1 MISAH
6 SVLYVPASRP
16 DLVGKVGAAG
26 AGAAI
31 LDLEDTVPA
40 DGKASARD
48 RIGELLAVLNQG
60 APQTARYLRINAADT
75 PWFVDDV
82 RAAAAT
88 TLLDA
93 VVVPKV
99 SSPRELAEVS
109 ARSSAAGRPGLPII
123 AGIETARGVA
133 AAHDI
138 VSGPVQ
144 AVYFG
149 ADDFIADMGG
159 RRSAQGTEVLYAR
172 SRVALAA
179 RIGEVA
185 AFDQI
190 VFNTRDD
197 QAFRVDTELG
207 ASLGYTGKQCLHP
220 RQVSLA
226 NTMYSPSAD
235 EVAWS
240 RRVIS
245 AYEES
250 AVTGQGVAVLDG
262 VIVDMPAVRAAR
274 RILDDVDRRT
284 NDNAKEIHGR

>member
-1 MISAH
+1 MISPH

-16 DLVGKVGAAG
+16 DLVRKVGATTAD
-26 AGAAI
+26 AAI

-40 DGKASARD
+40 DQKENARD
-48 RIGELLAVLNQG
+48 AVGKLVAVLAQG
-60 APQTARYLRINAADT
+60 APRTACYLRINGAGT
-75 PWFVDDV
+75 PWFADDV
-82 RAAAAT
+82 RTAAAAQ
-88 TLLDA
+88 LDA

-99 SSPRELAEVS
+99 SSPSELAEVGALAS
-109 ARSSAAGRPGLPII
+109 HAGRPGLPII

-138 VSGPVQ
+138 AAGPVL

-179 RIGEVA
+179 RVGDVG

-197 QAFRVDTELG
+197 QGFRADTELG

-220 RQVSLA
+220 RQVLLA
-226 NTMYSPSAD
+226 NQIYSPSTEELTRAH
-235 EVAWS
+235 
-240 RRVIS
+240 RVIA
-245 AYEES
+245 AYDES
-250 AVTGQGVAVLDG
+250 VAAGQGVAVLDG

-274 RILDDVDRRT
+274 RVLAKAVRHTDDI
-284 NDNAKEIHGR
+284 APKEIHGG

>member
-1 MISAH
+1 MISPH

-16 DLVGKVGAAG
+16 DLVAKVAAAG
-26 AGAAI
+26 ADAAI

-40 DGKASARD
+40 DEKESAREAVD
-48 RIGELLAVLNQG
+48 ELVAVLAQG
-60 APQTARYLRINAADT
+60 APGMARYLRINAADT

-82 RAAAAT
+82 RTAAAAHV
-88 TLLDA
+88 DA

-99 SSPRELAEVS
+99 SSPRELAEVRALAS
-109 ARSSAAGRPGLPII
+109 DAGRPSLPII

-138 VSGPVQ
+138 VSGRVL

-159 RRSAQGTEVLYAR
+159 RRSAKGTEVLYAR

-179 RIGEVA
+179 RIGDVA

-197 QAFRVDTELG
+197 ESFRADTELG

-220 RQVSLA
+220 RQVRLA
-226 NTMYSPSAD
+226 NEIYSPSAD
-235 EVAWS
+235 ELTWAQ
-240 RRVIS
+240 RVLS
-245 AYEES
+245 AYDES
-250 AVTGQGVAVLDG
+250 VAAGQGVAVLDG
-262 VIVDMPAVRAAR
+262 VIVDMPAVRSAR
-274 RILDDVDRRT
+274 RILADGFRRT
-284 NDNAKEIHGR
+284 NDDPKEIHGS

>member
-1 MISAH
+1 MISPN

-16 DLVGKVGAAG
+16 DLVGKVPAAN
-26 AGAAI
+26 ADAAI

-40 DGKASARD
+40 EEKESARD
-48 RIGELLAVLNQG
+48 AVADLVAVLEHG
-60 APQTARYLRINAADT
+60 APTTARYLRINAADT

-82 RAAAAT
+82 RAAAAAKV
-88 TLLDA
+88 DA

-99 SSPRELAEVS
+99 SSPHELAEVAALAS
-109 ARSSAAGRPGLPII
+109 DAGRPNLPII
-123 AGIETARGVA
+123 VGIETARGVA

-138 VSGPVQ
+138 VSGPVL

-179 RIGEVA
+179 RVGEVA

-190 VFNTRDD
+190 VFDTRDD
-197 QAFRVDTELG
+197 ESFRADTELG

-220 RQVSLA
+220 RQVLLA
-226 NTMYSPSAD
+226 NQIYSPTTD
-235 EVAWS
+235 ELAWAE
-240 RRVIS
+240 RVIS
-245 AYEES
+245 AYDQS
-250 AVTGQGVAVLDG
+250 VARGQGVAVLDG
-262 VIVDMPAVRAAR
+262 VIVDMPAVRSAR
-274 RILDDVDRRT
+274 RILGDGFRHN
-284 NDNAKEIHGR
+284 NDEREEMHGR